1 MTKDNWKQV
10 LISLLIGA
18 SVAFIS
24 TLFQGLLDILQQHA
38 NEIIGGGVSSLV
50 YLTRVY
56 RG

>member
-1 MTKDNWKQV
+1 MTKENWKQV

-18 SVAFIS
+18 SVTFIS